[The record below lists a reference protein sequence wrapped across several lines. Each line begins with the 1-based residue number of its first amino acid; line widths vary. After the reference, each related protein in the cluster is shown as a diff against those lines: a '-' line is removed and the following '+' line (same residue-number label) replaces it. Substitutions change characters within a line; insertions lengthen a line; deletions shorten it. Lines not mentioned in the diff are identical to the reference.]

1 MFNRRFCARLRIIL
15 TGLSGGLLPIVFAV
29 LITGPA
35 AGQSGDANGDTSVP
49 FRVVTELDLERYAGQ
64 WYEIARFP
72 NRYQRNCAAI
82 LAEYS
87 PRPDGHYD
95 VRGTCPDRRPGRRAA
110 SMEGVARLDGP
121 AELSVG
127 LTAWLPLFRRS
138 VFVMDL
144 SSDYSVA
151 VVGEPRRKYA
161 WIMARSPQVSEA
173 DYARAVAVLEQNGYF
188 TDRLERLPPPEIAT
202 RN

>member
-1 MFNRRFCARLRIIL
+1 MADRRFLSLALSALIALGVPDGAARA
-15 TGLSGGLLPIVFAV
+15 SDV
-29 LITGPA
+29 
-35 AGQSGDANGDTSVP
+35 NGDPGVP
-49 FRVVTELDLERYAGQ
+49 FRVVAALDLDRYAGA
-64 WYEIARFP
+64 WFEIARYP

-82 LAEYS
+82 LAEYT

-138 VFVMDL
+138 VFVMDVAP
-144 SSDYSVA
+144 DYRVA

-161 WIMARSPQVSEA
+161 WIMARSPQISDA
-173 DYARAVAVLEQNGYF
+173 DYAWAVAVLAASGYF
-188 TDRLERLPPPEIAT
+188 VDRLERLPPADPAL
-202 RN
+202 RP